1 VAALFKAA
9 SASALLNAFL
19 STMQI
24 TLGITAH
31 SDGLFADGIHTLSD
45 LAADAIVLLV
55 LYLSAKHLGA
65 KARHARSTRVRTHTH
80 ARTAGQTH
88 DTGHADN
95 STEQALA
102 SLFIAIILI
111 VTAAQMLWNSVAQNS
126 TLSSSD
132 AMTFGALAVS
142 GFVMVAKETLFRYL
156 RAESRRTGSAIL
168 QASAWHAR
176 VDAVSALVATLGLA
190 GSLAGLTM
198 LDHIAGAAIGMMILR
213 MGYATGR
220 DALKQLFAGST
231 GNAAAR
237 QAAD

>member
-1 VAALFKAA
+1 MFKAA

-24 TLGITAH
+24 TLGLTAH

-65 KARHARSTRVRTHTH
+65 KARRARHSRNTNHAHH
-80 ARTAGQTH
+80 AH
-88 DTGHADN
+88 DADN
-95 STEQALA
+95 GTEQALA
-102 SLFIAIILI
+102 ALFIAAILI
-111 VTAAQMLWNSVAQNS
+111 FTAAQMLWSSIAQTS

-156 RAESRRTGSAIL
+156 RAESRRTGSALL

-190 GSLAGLTM
+190 GSLAGLPM
-198 LDHIAGAAIGMMILR
+198 LDHIAGAAIGLLILR
-213 MGYATGR
+213 MGYASGR
-220 DALKQLFAGST
+220 DAFKQLFASQV

-237 QAAD
+237 QAAE

>member
-1 VAALFKAA
+1 
-9 SASALLNAFL
+9 LLNAFL

-65 KARHARSTRVRTHTH
+65 KARNARNSRNTRD
-80 ARTAGQTH
+80 ASAP
-88 DTGHADN
+88 DN

-102 SLFIAIILI
+102 SLFIAAILI
-111 VTAAQMLWNSVAQNS
+111 LTASQMLWSSVAQTS
-126 TLSSSD
+126 TLSAND
-132 AMTFGALAVS
+132 AMNLAALVVS

-156 RAESRRTGSAIL
+156 RAASRRTGSALL

-190 GSLAGLTM
+190 GSLAGLPM
-198 LDHIAGAAIGMMILR
+198 LDHIAGAAIGLLILR
-213 MGYATGR
+213 MGYAAGR

>member
-1 VAALFKAA
+1 MFKAA
-9 SASALLNAFL
+9 STSALLNAFL

-55 LYLSAKHLGA
+55 LYLTTKHLSAKV
-65 KARHARSTRVRTHTH
+65 RHARSTRNADH
-80 ARTAGQTH
+80 ANITRIG
-88 DTGHADN
+88 DS

-102 SLFIAIILI
+102 SLFIAAILI
-111 VTAAQMLWNSVAQNS
+111 FTAAQMLWSSVAQTS
-126 TLSSSD
+126 TLSGND
-132 AMTFGALAVS
+132 AMNLGALAVS
-142 GFVMVAKETLFRYL
+142 GFVMVAKEMLFRYL

-190 GSLAGLTM
+190 GSLAGLPM
-198 LDHIAGAAIGMMILR
+198 LDHIAGAAIGLMILR

-220 DALKQLFAGST
+220 DAFKQLIAGST
-231 GNAAAR
+231 ANAAAR
-237 QAAD
+237 QAVD